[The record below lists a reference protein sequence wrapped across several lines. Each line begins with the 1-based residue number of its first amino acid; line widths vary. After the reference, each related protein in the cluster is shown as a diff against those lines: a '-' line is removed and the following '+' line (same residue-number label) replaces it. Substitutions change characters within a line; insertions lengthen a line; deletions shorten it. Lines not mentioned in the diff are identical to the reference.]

1 MATEHVNSSYT
12 SDKSYTTDKGDLSYK
27 YQRLRERLR
36 MAVKNG
42 ELTGKLPGERELA
55 RRYAANAKT
64 INKALNDLA
73 MEGLILRHV
82 GRGTFVA
89 GTGPARRIP
98 AMASRSFAWIAPA
111 VDKNDGKLLQSLAA
125 DLLQA
130 KGHRMEGLDG
140 QIDSYGELP
149 DTVLSPRYLRQIDG
163 VLIFSARPSRELLAN
178 LRRRHLSVVLVNNHH
193 LDVRVPTVLP
203 DLSHGAFALTEKC
216 IQLGHRR
223 IQLMLRAESLP
234 ASAAAQAGYEAA
246 MQYYGLQPLPR
257 LQVDTDFFW
266 SQVTARPSHPTALLC
281 VFGRLAA
288 DARLSAIQAGLSLP
302 AEMSIGAI
310 CAPGESCG
318 ERESITSYEFDPKR
332 VLHWATEFI
341 TEGLSPRGPQT
352 AVVPGRVVDRGS
364 IVPPAERPA
373 ASANPRGEAAY

>member
-1 MATEHVNSSYT
+1 MGSDHVSGSYI
-12 SDKSYTTDKGDLSYK
+12 SEKGDLSYK

-36 MAVKNG
+36 TAVKNG

-89 GTGPARRIP
+89 GAGPARRIP
-98 AMASRSFAWIAPA
+98 AMASRRFAWIAPG
-111 VDKNDGKLLQSLAA
+111 VDKNDGRLLLSLAA

-130 KGHRMEGLDG
+130 KGHHVEGKDG
-140 QIDSYGELP
+140 QVDAYGELP
-149 DTVLSPRYLRQIDG
+149 DSVLSPRCLREIDG
-163 VLIFSARPSRELLAN
+163 VVIFSARPSRELLAN
-178 LRRRHLSVVLVNNHH
+178 LRRRHLAVVLVNNHH

-223 IQLMLRAESLP
+223 IQMLMRVESLP
-234 ASAAAQAGYEAA
+234 ASSAAQAGYEAA
-246 MQYYGLQPLPR
+246 MQYYGLKPALR
-257 LQVDTDFFW
+257 THVDGRFDW
-266 SQVTARPSHPTALLC
+266 SELLAGPDRPTALVC
-281 VFGRLAA
+281 VSGLLAT
-288 DARLSAIQAGLSLP
+288 DARQHAIQAGLSLP
-302 AEMSIGAI
+302 AELSIGAI
-310 CAPGESCG
+310 CSPGESCG

-332 VLHWATEFI
+332 VLHWTAEFI
-341 TEGLSPRGPQT
+341 TEGLSPHGPQT
-352 AVVPGRVVDRGS
+352 AVVPGRLTDRGS
-364 IVPPAERPA
+364 IVPPADRPA
-373 ASANPRGEAAY
+373 TSASPRNEARF